1 MKFLDLSVMGSK
13 SMPDIATATQ
23 PKAPGLLDW
32 VGMSEID
39 VPLSIPTRNGGVAH
53 AVAKA
58 QAYVNLI
65 NPEAKGIH
73 MSRLYLLLDEV
84 CSQTLTAAGLR
95 DVLARFL
102 ESHEGLSDQAFVDFR
117 FDFLARRP
125 ALKSEFSG
133 WKAYPAR
140 VIATEDP
147 DGFHFELKVE
157 IPYSSTCPCSAALAR
172 QLIQKQFR
180 DDFGQDNKQIS
191 ADEVYGWLGT
201 EQGIV
206 ATPHSQRSIAE
217 IKVRLSDDTDSFPLE
232 ELIDVVEGGLKT
244 PVQTAVKREDEQEFA
259 LLNGQNLMFCEDAA
273 RRIQTAMNEQSSYQD
288 FWVRVNH
295 LESLHA
301 HNAVA
306 IVTKGIEG
314 GYLPQP

>member
-13 SMPDIATATQ
+13 SMPDIAAVSQ
-23 PKAPGLLDW
+23 PKAQGLLDW
-32 VGMSEID
+32 VGMSEIE

-84 CSQTLTAAGLR
+84 CSQTLTGNSLR

-140 VIATEDP
+140 IIATEDP
-147 DGFHFELKVE
+147 DGFHFELRVE

-172 QLIQKQFR
+172 QLIQKQFNT
-180 DDFGQDNKQIS
+180 DFGSHKQVS
-191 ADEVYGWLGT
+191 TDDVLAWLGT

-232 ELIDVVEGGLKT
+232 ELIDVVEDALKT

-273 RRIQTAMNEQSSYQD
+273 RKIQNAMNEQASYQD

-306 IVTKGIEG
+306 IVTKGVKG

>member
-1 MKFLDLSVMGSK
+1 MGSK
-13 SMPDIATATQ
+13 SMPDIAAVSQ

-32 VGMSEID
+32 VGMSEIE
-39 VPLSIPTRNGGVAH
+39 VPLAIPTRSGVVTH

-84 CSQTLTAAGLR
+84 CSQTLTATSLR

-102 ESHEGLSDQAFVDFR
+102 ESHEGLSDQAYVDFR
-117 FDFLARRP
+117 FDFLARRS

-140 VIATEDP
+140 IIATEDP
-147 DGFHFELKVE
+147 DGFHFELKVD

-180 DDFGQDNKQIS
+180 KDFKDGQVS
-191 ADEVYGWLGT
+191 ADDVYSWLGT

-217 IKVRLSDDTDSFPLE
+217 IKVRLTDDTDSFPLE
-232 ELIDVVEGGLKT
+232 DLIDVVEGALKT

-273 RRIQTAMNEQSSYQD
+273 RKIQAAMNERSDYQD

-301 HNAVA
+301 HDAVA
-306 IVTKGIEG
+306 IVTKGVQG
-314 GYLPQP
+314 GYIPQP

>member
-1 MKFLDLSVMGSK
+1 
-13 SMPDIATATQ
+13 MPDIATVAQ

-32 VGMSEID
+32 VGMSEIE
-39 VPLSIPTRNGGVAH
+39 VPLAIPARNGEVTR

-73 MSRLYLLLDEV
+73 MSRLYLLLDEA
-84 CSQTLTAAGLR
+84 CSQTMTAASLR
-95 DVLARFL
+95 DTLARFL
-102 ESHEGLSDQAFVDFR
+102 ESHQGLSDKAYVDFR
-117 FDFLARRP
+117 FEFLARRP

-140 VIATEDP
+140 IRAMEDP
-147 DGFHFELKVE
+147 AGFHFELKVD

-172 QLIQKQFR
+172 QLIQQQFQQ
-180 DDFGQDNKQIS
+180 DFGKQKS
-191 ADEVYGWLGT
+191 VSVDEVNRWLGT

-217 IKVRLSDDTDSFPLE
+217 IKVKLCAETERFPLE
-232 ELIDVVEGGLKT
+232 DLIDLIEDTLKT

-273 RRIQTAMNEQSSYQD
+273 RKIQGSLNEHMEYRD
-288 FWVRVNH
+288 FWIRVNH

-306 IVTKGIEG
+306 IVTKGVEG
-314 GYLPQP
+314 GYLAEP

>member
-1 MKFLDLSVMGSK
+1 MKFLDLASMGSK
-13 SMPDIATATQ
+13 SMPDIATIAQ

-32 VGMSEID
+32 VGMAEIE
-39 VPLSIPTRNGGVAH
+39 VPLAIPTRSGVLAH

-84 CSQTLTAAGLR
+84 CSQTLTASALR
-95 DVLARFL
+95 DVLNRFL
-102 ESHEGLSDQAFVDFR
+102 ESHQGLSDQAFVDFR

-133 WKAYPAR
+133 WKAYPSRIIAR
-140 VIATEDP
+140 EDT
-147 DGFHFELKVE
+147 DGFHFELLVE

-172 QLIQKQFR
+172 QLIQQQFR
-180 DDFGQDNKQIS
+180 KDFGDGKQVS
-191 ADEVYGWLGT
+191 AEDVYSWLGT

-206 ATPHSQRSIAE
+206 ATPHSQRSIAQVK
-217 IKVRLSDDTDSFPLE
+217 IRLSDDTSNFPLE
-232 ELIDVVEGGLKT
+232 DLIDQVEGALKT

-273 RRIQTAMNEQSSYQD
+273 RKIQKALHEQSAYQD
-288 FWVRVNH
+288 FWVRINH

-306 IVTKGIEG
+306 IVTKGVKG
-314 GYLPQP
+314 GYLPIP

>member
-13 SMPDIATATQ
+13 SMPDIATVSQ

-32 VGMSEID
+32 VGMSEIE

-73 MSRLYLLLDEV
+73 MSRLYLLLDEL
-84 CSQTLTAAGLR
+84 CSQTLTANSLR

-117 FDFLARRP
+117 FDFLSRRP

-133 WKAYPAR
+133 WKAYPSR
-140 VIATEDP
+140 IIATEDP
-147 DGFHFELKVE
+147 DGFHFELRVE

-180 DDFGQDNKQIS
+180 EDFGADKQVS

-217 IKVRLSDDTDSFPLE
+217 IKVRLSDDTNSFPLE
-232 ELIDVVEGGLKT
+232 ELIDVVEAALKT

-273 RRIQTAMNEQSSYQD
+273 RKIQAALNEQASYQD

-306 IVTKGIEG
+306 IVTKGLEG
-314 GYLPQP
+314 GYLPIP

>member
-13 SMPDIATATQ
+13 SMPDIATVSQ

-32 VGMSEID
+32 VGMSEIE
-39 VPLSIPTRNGGVAH
+39 VPLSIPTRNGSVAH

-73 MSRLYLLLDEV
+73 MSRLYLLLDEL
-84 CSQTLTAAGLR
+84 CSQTLTAHSLR

-140 VIATEDP
+140 IIATEDP
-147 DGFHFELKVE
+147 EGFHFELRVE

-180 DDFGQDNKQIS
+180 EDFGADQQVS
-191 ADEVYGWLGT
+191 ADDVYGWLGT

-217 IKVRLSDDTDSFPLE
+217 IKVRLSDDTDDFPLE
-232 ELIDVVEGGLKT
+232 DLIDVVEGALKT

-273 RRIQTAMNEQSSYQD
+273 RKIQAAMNDQVSYQD

-306 IVTKGIEG
+306 IVTKGLKG

>member
-1 MKFLDLSVMGSK
+1 MGSK
-13 SMPDIATATQ
+13 SMPDIAAVSQ

-32 VGMSEID
+32 VGMSEIE
-39 VPLSIPTRNGGVAH
+39 VPLAIPTRSGVVTH

-84 CSQTLTAAGLR
+84 CSQTLTATSLR

-102 ESHEGLSDQAFVDFR
+102 ESHEGLSDQAYVDFR
-117 FDFLARRP
+117 FDFLARRS

-140 VIATEDP
+140 IIATEDP
-147 DGFHFELKVE
+147 DGFHFELKVD

-180 DDFGQDNKQIS
+180 KDFKDGQVS
-191 ADEVYGWLGT
+191 ADDVYSWLGT

-217 IKVRLSDDTDSFPLE
+217 IKVRLTDDTDSFPLE
-232 ELIDVVEGGLKT
+232 DLIDVVEGALKT

-273 RRIQTAMNEQSSYQD
+273 RKIQAAMNERSDYQD

-301 HNAVA
+301 HDAVA
-306 IVTKGIEG
+306 IVTKGVQG
-314 GYLPQP
+314 GYIPRPKAHP

>member
-1 MKFLDLSVMGSK
+1 MGSK
-13 SMPDIATATQ
+13 SMPDIATVAQ

-32 VGMSEID
+32 VGMSEIE
-39 VPLSIPTRNGGVAH
+39 VPLALPTRNGEVTR

-73 MSRLYLLLDEV
+73 MSRLYLLLDEA
-84 CSQTLTAAGLR
+84 CSQTMTAAGLR
-95 DVLARFL
+95 DTLARFL
-102 ESHEGLSDQAFVDFR
+102 ESHQGLSDKAYVDFR
-117 FDFLARRP
+117 FEFLARRP

-140 VIATEDP
+140 IRAMEDP
-147 DGFHFELKVE
+147 AGFHFELKVD

-172 QLIQKQFR
+172 QLIQRQFQK
-180 DDFGQDNKQIS
+180 DFGSQKTVSVDDIYS
-191 ADEVYGWLGT
+191 WLGT

-217 IKVRLSDDTDSFPLE
+217 IKVKLTGETDSFPLE
-232 ELIDVVEGGLKT
+232 ALIDLIEGTLKT

-273 RRIQTAMNEQSSYQD
+273 RKIQGALNEQIEYQD

-306 IVTKGIEG
+306 IVTKGVEG
-314 GYLPQP
+314 GYQAEP

>member
-1 MKFLDLSVMGSK
+1 MKFLDLSSMGSK
-13 SMPDIATATQ
+13 SMPDIAAVSQ

-32 VGMSEID
+32 VGMSEIE
-39 VPLSIPTRNGGVAH
+39 VPLAIPTRSGVVSH
-53 AVAKA
+53 AVARA

-73 MSRLYLLLDEV
+73 MSRLYLLLDEA
-84 CSQTLTAAGLR
+84 CSQTLTASSLR

-102 ESHEGLSDQAFVDFR
+102 ESHEGLSDQAYVDFR

-140 VIATEDP
+140 IVATEDP
-147 DGFHFELKVE
+147 DGFHFELKVD

-172 QLIQKQFR
+172 QLIQQQFR
-180 DDFGQDNKQIS
+180 KDFTDDNVS
-191 ADEVYGWLGT
+191 ADEVYSWLGT

-217 IKVRLSDDTDSFPLE
+217 VKVRLSEDTNGFPLE
-232 ELIDVVEGGLKT
+232 DLIDVVEGALKT

-273 RRIQTAMNEQSSYQD
+273 RKIQAAMNEQVGYQD

-301 HNAVA
+301 HDAVA
-306 IVTKGIEG
+306 IVTKGVKG

>member
-1 MKFLDLSVMGSK
+1 MNFMDLSSMGSK
-13 SMPDIATATQ
+13 SMPDVASVSQ
-23 PKAPGLLDW
+23 PKAAGVLDW
-32 VGMSEID
+32 VGMSEIE
-39 VPLSIPTRNGGVAH
+39 VPLQIVTRNGGVAH

-58 QAYVNLI
+58 QAYVNLV

-73 MSRLYLLLDEV
+73 MSRLYLLLDEL
-84 CSQTLTAAGLR
+84 CHQPLTVTSLKE
-95 DVLARFL
+95 VLERFL
-102 ESHEGLSDQAFVDFR
+102 ESHKGLSDKAFLDFR

-133 WKAYPAR
+133 WKAYPSR
-140 VIATEDP
+140 IIATHRNGRVDM
-147 DGFHFELKVE
+147 ELRCE

-172 QLIQKQFR
+172 QLIQQQFKS
-180 DDFGQDNKQIS
+180 DFGDAEKVS
-191 ADEVYGWLGT
+191 AEEVYGWLGT

-206 ATPHSQRSIAE
+206 ATPHSQRSVAE
-217 IKVRLSDDTDSFPLE
+217 IRVELGENAESFALE
-232 ELIDVVEGGLKT
+232 EIIDTVEGCLKT

-259 LLNGQNLMFCEDAA
+259 RLNGQNLMFCEDAA
-273 RRIQTAMNEQSSYQD
+273 RKIQKALNEAAYPD

-301 HNAVA
+301 HNAVS
-306 IVTKGIEG
+306 IVTKGIDG

>member
-1 MKFLDLSVMGSK
+1 
-13 SMPDIATATQ
+13 MPDIAAVSQ

-32 VGMSEID
+32 VGMSEIE

-73 MSRLYLLLDEV
+73 MSRLYLLLDEL
-84 CSQTLTAAGLR
+84 CSQTLTASSLR

-117 FDFLARRP
+117 FDFLSRRP

-133 WKAYPAR
+133 WKAYPSR
-140 VIATEDP
+140 IIATEDP
-147 DGFHFELKVE
+147 DGFHFELRVE

-180 DDFGQDNKQIS
+180 EDFGADQQVS

-232 ELIDVVEGGLKT
+232 ELIDVVEGALKT

-273 RRIQTAMNEQSSYQD
+273 RKIQAALNEQVSYQD

-306 IVTKGIEG
+306 IVTKGLEG
-314 GYLPQP
+314 GYLPIP

>member
-1 MKFLDLSVMGSK
+1 MKYLDISAMGSR
-13 SMPDIATATQ
+13 SMPDIAVASQ
-23 PKAPGLLDW
+23 AKASVALDW

-39 VPLSIPTRNGGVAH
+39 VPLAIPTRNGAVAH

-84 CSQTLTAAGLR
+84 CSQTMTARGLR
-95 DVLARFL
+95 DILRRFL

-117 FDFLARRP
+117 FEFLARRP

-140 VIATEDP
+140 IVASESP
-147 DGFHFELKVE
+147 EGFQFELHVE

-172 QLIQKQFR
+172 QLIQQQFR
-180 DDFGQDNKQIS
+180 KDFAGHDPIS
-191 ADEVYGWLGT
+191 AEEVHGWLGT

-206 ATPHSQRSIAE
+206 ATPHSQRSVAE
-217 IKVRLSDDTDSFPLE
+217 IKVQLSEDTDDFPLE
-232 ELIDVVEGGLKT
+232 ELIDVVEDALKT
-244 PVQTAVKREDEQEFA
+244 PVQNAVKREDEQEFA

-273 RRIQTAMNEQSSYQD
+273 RRIQTVLNEHESYQD
-288 FWVRVNH
+288 FWLRVNH

-306 IVTKGIEG
+306 IVSKGIKG
-314 GYLPQP
+314 GYLPKP

>member
-1 MKFLDLSVMGSK
+1 MKFLDLSSMGSK
-13 SMPDIATATQ
+13 SMPDIATVSQ

-32 VGMSEID
+32 VGMSEIE
-39 VPLSIPTRNGGVAH
+39 VPLAIPTRSGVITH

-73 MSRLYLLLDEV
+73 MSRLYLLLDEA
-84 CSQTLTAAGLR
+84 CSQTLTASSLR
-95 DVLARFL
+95 DTLARFL
-102 ESHEGLSDQAFVDFR
+102 ESHEGLSDQAYVDFR

-140 VIATEDP
+140 IIASEDL
-147 DGFHFELKVE
+147 DGFHFELKVD

-172 QLIQKQFR
+172 QLIQQQFR
-180 DDFGQDNKQIS
+180 KDFKNKQIS
-191 ADEVYGWLGT
+191 ADDVYSWLGT
-201 EQGIV
+201 EQGII

-232 ELIDVVEGGLKT
+232 DLIDLVESALKT

-273 RRIQTAMNEQSSYQD
+273 RKIQAVMNDSVSYQD

-301 HNAVA
+301 HDAVA
-306 IVTKGIEG
+306 IVTKGVDG